1 MLQMLMMRARCHRV
15 ARVLQGYLD
24 GEIDPSTATL
34 VSEHLEECRRC
45 GLEASTYAAIKTVIA
60 ASDAAR
66 PATVDPAVVRRLDE
80 FARRLS
86 HDSQA

>member
-1 MLQMLMMRARCHRV
+1 MLQVLMMRARCRRV

-24 GEIDPSTATL
+24 GEADTSTAAL

-45 GLEASTYAAIKTVIA
+45 GLEASTYMAIKAVIA

-66 PATVDPAVVRRLDE
+66 PTSVDPDVVRRLDE

-86 HDSQA
+86 HDNQA